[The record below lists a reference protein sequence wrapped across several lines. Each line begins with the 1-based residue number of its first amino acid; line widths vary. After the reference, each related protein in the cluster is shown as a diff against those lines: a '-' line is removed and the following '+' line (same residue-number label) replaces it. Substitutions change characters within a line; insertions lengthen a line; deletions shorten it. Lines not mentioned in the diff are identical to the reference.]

1 MGKEKMDMYYVLLN
15 REIGLD
21 RRTGEDVLLIG
32 HINNPNKEYPVMITM
47 KEEIEL
53 ADELLKKAQSLNNNL
68 EDWSIDHLYRNDDK
82 LYVFASVSGNG

>member
-1 MGKEKMDMYYVLLN
+1 MYYVLLN

-32 HINNPNKEYPVMITM
+32 HIYNTKYNPDDEFIINDSKE
-47 KEEIEL
+47 KDLANEL
-53 ADELLKKAQSLNNNL
+53 FDKAKSSNENL
-68 EDWSIDHLYRNDDK
+68 EDWSIDHVWRDDDK